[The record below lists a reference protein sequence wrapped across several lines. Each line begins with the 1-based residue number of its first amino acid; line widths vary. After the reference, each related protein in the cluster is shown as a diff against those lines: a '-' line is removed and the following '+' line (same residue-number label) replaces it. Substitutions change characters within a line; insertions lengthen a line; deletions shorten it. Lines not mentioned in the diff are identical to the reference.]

1 MPNTE
6 HIKDVERYLA
16 DQQAIEF
23 NIQQGN
29 VIDRTI
35 LAYMTKE
42 QIYRSIREMTRM
54 QHDLEDI
61 LLRMTE
67 KSGDKGTLMAQKAMR
82 RFLEKSE
89 RRDITQKQLRLINKL
104 NARQVE
110 QRIDFYTSRIKAET
124 QGLTNEIQLFFKNAM
139 ASGRTRKDALTELIK
154 AANDDAGILTGFK
167 KRIKR
172 VAIDAT
178 RRERATRAIEEY
190 KKVAKPGEK
199 WQWITVSTTPC
210 PDCQARAG
218 VVLSWDAW
226 IKMGLPGSGRTICMS
241 SCKCQLVPYSVAEEQ
256 FPDSKQFTWD
266 KEKLVLTTAGEARSL
281 AAKSNQPKGA

>member
-1 MPNTE
+1 MPNAE
-6 HIKDVERYLA
+6 HIKDVEQYLA
-16 DQQAIEF
+16 DQQAIEMR
-23 NIQQGN
+23 ILDGN

-42 QIYRSIREMTRM
+42 EIYRSIREMTRM

-67 KSGDKGTLMAQKAMR
+67 KSGDKGKLMAQKAMT

-110 QRIDFYTSRIKAET
+110 QRIDLYTSQLKAET
-124 QGLTNEIQLFFKNAM
+124 RAFTNEIDLFFKSAA
-139 ASGRTRKDALTELIK
+139 ASGRTRKDALAELVK
-154 AANDDAGILTGFK
+154 AAGDDAGIVTGFK
-167 KRIKR
+167 KRVKR
-172 VAIDAT
+172 VVVDAT
-178 RRERATRAIEEY
+178 RRERAMQAVEEY

-218 VVLSWDAW
+218 VVMSWDAW
-226 IKMGLPGSGRTICMS
+226 VQMGLPGSGRTVCLS
-241 SCKCQLVPYSVAEEQ
+241 SCRCQLVPHSVAEEQ
-256 FPDSKQFTWD
+256 FPDAKQFNWD

-281 AAKSNQPKGA
+281 GAKSNQPKGA